1 MRPIGRGISAL
12 VLVSALLCTVGMA
25 QEHSEQHANTSE
37 WLRNQAESGT
47 SEGRVILL
55 DQAIQGYAEAQFML
69 GDMYR
74 GGVGATRDMA
84 QARHW
89 YQAAAAQGHSMAL
102 ESLRILASDG
112 DSAAFYILGVLSRD
126 GRGVPRDL
134 VAARQA
140 FHWASEGGHILAHFA
155 EAELMANG
163 MGGAVDEL
171 AALRSYLQ
179 TVRLA
184 SAALGSPV
192 AENISATLDQ
202 SRALAQYWMG
212 RTYLTGHG
220 GVVQNAAAAAG
231 LFESAARDGVAQAQY
246 ELGRLFARGRG
257 VPHDPMKATAWFEKA
272 VAQGLRAAD
281 EEIAGIKSEL
291 K

>member
-1 MRPIGRGISAL
+1 
-12 VLVSALLCTVGMA
+12 MA
-25 QEHSEQHANTSE
+25 QEQSEQHANTSD

-184 SAALGSPV
+184 RAALETPV
-192 AENISATLDQ
+192 AEKISATLDQ

-231 LFESAARDGVAQAQY
+231 LFESAAREGVAQAQY

-257 VPHDPMKATAWFEKA
+257 VPRDLMKASAWFKKA
-272 VAQGLRAAD
+272 AAQGLRAAD
-281 EEIAGIKSEL
+281 EEIAAIKNEL